1 MCSVCRGARR
11 APLQINFDGTM
22 NQFNRL
28 NRFSRN
34 TRLIGWVILV
44 LLIMAVLYAFFSSQ
58 LGQNVLLC
66 CCGGG
71 IVVAIAGILS
81 ERGMRR
87 LR

>member
-1 MCSVCRGARR
+1 
-11 APLQINFDGTM
+11 M
-22 NQFNRL
+22 NQYNRL
-28 NRFSRN
+28 RRLSRN
-34 TRLIGWVILV
+34 TRIMGWFILA

-71 IVVAIAGILS
+71 ILVAAVGILS

-87 LR
+87 PR

>member
-1 MCSVCRGARR
+1 VGVC
-11 APLQINFDGTM
+11 IISM

-28 NRFSRN
+28 NNLSRN
-34 TRLIGWVILV
+34 TRIIGWVILV

-71 IVVAIAGILS
+71 IVIAIVGILS

-87 LR
+87 PR